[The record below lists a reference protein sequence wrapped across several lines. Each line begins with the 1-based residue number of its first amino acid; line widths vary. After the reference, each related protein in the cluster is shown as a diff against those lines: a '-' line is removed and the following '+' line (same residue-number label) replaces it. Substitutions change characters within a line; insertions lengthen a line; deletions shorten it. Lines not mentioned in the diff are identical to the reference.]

1 VGESMR
7 RVSASGNMNVLLKR
21 RIEQIKQRW
30 WVVVAISAL
39 TVTLS
44 GVSLLTAHPTYVG
57 KSELI
62 VSSPGQAPE
71 QDAAVVQGFIA
82 LFNDPATIARLQAA
96 NHIPDGIMFEAKP
109 VAASPILIIEAT
121 AGNAKAAETAAQDMA
136 VAFRQDINAI
146 HEAEKKKTLAD
157 LTSQLDRAQPSSNNP
172 INPLLAPS
180 LQEQIFNTQRDLKN
194 ELQDLQLRAGVIT
207 NAQQGVGSLVLP
219 VAGGLL
225 LGLLAALGLS
235 VLSTRLWSSADIRE
249 KTDVEPLVEVPES
262 GSVARNRLR
271 EHRLRTLANTVSSGD
286 LGMPKVVAVTDTRG
300 ARGARDVAWTLA
312 EFWAKRGHR
321 TVLVYADDAS
331 CREGNWGFIDA
342 LGDINRID
350 RFEKVL
356 QYGAVASM
364 KVLPGGSVV
373 ADRSSRVT
381 RERICALLDKL
392 RPLADTIVV
401 AAPSIADSSEAQ
413 FEAQLLCA
421 AAERTVLVVAKG
433 KSRAGDITAAAEALA
448 KAQAVL
454 LGAVLIEGSNDGQA
468 FWQRARRSAAVESLP
483 EPSITPVTLQSSL
496 PEESSLSEEN
506 VLADSRLARDR

>member
-1 VGESMR
+1 
-7 RVSASGNMNVLLKR
+7 MNVLLKR

-30 WVVVAISAL
+30 WVVVAIAAL
-39 TVTLS
+39 IVTLA
-44 GVSLLTAHPTYVG
+44 GMSLLTAHPTYVG

-96 NHIPDGIMFEAKP
+96 NHIPDGITFAAIP

-121 AGNAKAAETAAQDMA
+121 ADNAKAAETAAQDMA

-146 HEAEKKKTLAD
+146 HETEKKQILAD
-157 LTSQLDRAQPSSNNP
+157 LTSQLDRAQPSSTNP

-180 LQEQIFNTQRDLKN
+180 LQDEIFNTQRDSKN
-194 ELQDLQLRAGVIT
+194 ELQDLQLRAGVTT
-207 NAQQGVGSLVLP
+207 NAQQGLGGLVLP
-219 VAGGLL
+219 AAGGLL

-271 EHRLRTLANTVSSGD
+271 EHRLRTLANIVSSGG
-286 LGMPKVVAVTDTRG
+286 LNMPKVLALTDIRG
-300 ARGARDVAWTLA
+300 ARGAQDLAWSLA
-312 EFWAKRGHR
+312 EFWAKKGHR
-321 TVLVYADDAS
+321 TVLVYANDAS
-331 CREGNWGFIDA
+331 CKEGNWGFIDA
-342 LGDINRID
+342 LGDCSRID
-350 RFEKVL
+350 RIEKVL

-364 KVLPGGSVV
+364 KILPGGSVV

-381 RERICALLDKL
+381 RERISALLDKL
-392 RPLADTIVV
+392 RPVADTIVV
-401 AAPSIADSSEAQ
+401 AAPSIADSTEAQ

-421 AAERTVLVVAKG
+421 ASERTVLVAAKG
-433 KSRAGDITAAAEALA
+433 KSRAGDLTAAAEALA
-448 KAQAVL
+448 KAQAVS

-468 FWQRARRSAAVESLP
+468 FWRHARRSAAVGSLP
-483 EPSITPVTLQSSL
+483 EPIIAPVNLQSSL
-496 PEESSLSEEN
+496 PEES
-506 VLADSRLARDR
+506 VLADSRPARDR

>member
-1 VGESMR
+1 
-7 RVSASGNMNVLLKR
+7 MNDRLKR

-30 WVVVAISAL
+30 WIVVAISAL
-39 TVTLS
+39 TVALA

-62 VSSPGQAPE
+62 ISSPGQAPE

-109 VAASPILIIEAT
+109 VAASPILTIEAT
-121 AGNAKAAETAAQDMA
+121 ADNAQAAETAAQDMA

-172 INPLLAPS
+172 INPLLAPP
-180 LQEQIFNTQRDLKN
+180 LQDEIFNTQRDLKN
-194 ELQDLQLRAGVIT
+194 ELQDLQLRAGVTT

-219 VAGGLL
+219 AAGGLL

-271 EHRLRTLANTVSSGD
+271 EHRLRTLANIVSSGA
-286 LGMPKVVAVTDTRG
+286 LGMPKVLALTDISK
-300 ARGARDVAWTLA
+300 ARGAQDLAWALA

-321 TVLVYADDAS
+321 IVLVHADAAS

-342 LGDINRID
+342 LGDSDRID

-381 RERICALLDKL
+381 RERISSLLDKL

-401 AAPSIADSSEAQ
+401 AAPPIADSTEAQ

-421 AAERTVLVVAKG
+421 AAERTVLVAAKG
-433 KSRAGDITAAAEALA
+433 KSQAGDLTAAAEALA
-448 KAQAVL
+448 KAQAVS
-454 LGAVLIEGSNDGQA
+454 LGAVLIEGSNDGHA
-468 FWQRARRSAAVESLP
+468 FWRNARRSAAVGSRP
-483 EPSITPVTLQSSL
+483 EPIITPVNLQSSL

-506 VLADSRLARDR
+506 VLAESRLARDR

>member
-1 VGESMR
+1 
-7 RVSASGNMNVLLKR
+7 MNVRLKR

-39 TVTLS
+39 TVTLA
-44 GVSLLTAHPTYVG
+44 GMSLLTAHPTYVG

-71 QDAAVVQGFIA
+71 QDAATVQGFIM

-96 NHIPDGIMFEAKP
+96 NRIPGGIMFEAKP
-109 VAASPILIIEAT
+109 VAASPILTIEAT
-121 AGNAKAAETAAQDMA
+121 ADNAKAAETAAQDMA

-146 HEAEKKKTLAD
+146 REAEKKKTLAD

-172 INPLLAPS
+172 INPILAAP
-180 LQEQIFNTQRDLKN
+180 LEEQIFNTQHDSKN
-194 ELQDLQLRAGVIT
+194 ELQDLQLRAGVTT

-219 VAGGLL
+219 AAGGLL

-249 KTDVEPLVEVPES
+249 RTDVEPLVEVPES

-271 EHRLRTLANTVSSGD
+271 ENRLRTLANIVSSGD
-286 LGMPKVVAVTDTRG
+286 LSVPKVLALTDVHN
-300 ARGARDVAWTLA
+300 ARGARDLAWALA
-312 EFWAKRGHR
+312 EFWAKKGHR
-321 TVLVYADDAS
+321 TLLVYADSAS
-331 CREGNWGFIDA
+331 CHEGNWGFIDA
-342 LGDINRID
+342 LGDSNRID

-364 KVLPGGSVV
+364 KILPGGSVV

-381 RERICALLDKL
+381 RERISALLDKL

-401 AAPSIADSSEAQ
+401 AAPSIADSTEAQ

-433 KSRAGDITAAAEALA
+433 KSRAGDLTAAAEALA
-448 KAQAVL
+448 KAQAVP

-468 FWQRARRSAAVESLP
+468 FWRHARRSAAVGSLP
-483 EPSITPVTLQSSL
+483 EPVITPVNLQGSLSEESSL
-496 PEESSLSEEN
+496 PEES

>member
-1 VGESMR
+1 MGESMR
-7 RVSASGNMNVLLKR
+7 RVSASGDMNVLLKR

-30 WVVVAISAL
+30 WVVVAIAAL
-39 TVTLS
+39 TVTLA

-62 VSSPGQAPE
+62 VSSPGRAPD
-71 QDAAVVQGFIA
+71 QDAALVQGYVA
-82 LFNDPATIARLQAA
+82 LFNNPATIARLQAA
-96 NHIPDGIMFEAKP
+96 NHIPDGITFEAKP
-109 VAASPILIIEAT
+109 VAASPILTIEAT
-121 AGNAKAAETAAQDMA
+121 ADDAKAAETAAQDMA

-146 HEAEKKKTLAD
+146 HEAEKKQTLAD
-157 LTSQLDRAQPSSNNP
+157 LTSQLDRTQPTSKDP
-172 INPLLAPS
+172 INPMLAAP
-180 LQEQIFNTQRDLKN
+180 LQEQIFNTRHDLTN
-194 ELQDLQLRAGVIT
+194 ELQDLQLRAGVTT
-207 NAQQGVGSLVLP
+207 NAQQGVGSLVVP
-219 VAGGLL
+219 AAGGLL

-271 EHRLRTLANTVSSGD
+271 EHRLRTLANIVSSGD
-286 LGMPKVVAVTDTRG
+286 LGMPKVLALTDVRG
-300 ARGARDVAWTLA
+300 ARGAQDLAWALA
-312 EFWAKRGHR
+312 EFWAKKGHR

-331 CREGNWGFIDA
+331 CQEGNWGFIDA
-342 LGDINRID
+342 LGDSSRID

-381 RERICALLDKL
+381 RERIGALLDKL

-401 AAPSIADSSEAQ
+401 AAPSIADSTEAQ

-421 AAERTVLVVAKG
+421 AAERTVLVAAKG
-433 KSRAGDITAAAEALA
+433 KSRAGDLTAAAEALA
-448 KAQAVL
+448 KAHAVP

-468 FWQRARRSAAVESLP
+468 FWRRARRSAAVGSLP
-483 EPSITPVTLQSSL
+483 EPITTPVNLQSSL
-496 PEESSLSEEN
+496 PEES
-506 VLADSRLARDR
+506 VLTDSRLDRDR

>member
-1 VGESMR
+1 MR
-7 RVSASGNMNVLLKR
+7 RVSASGNMNLLLKR

-39 TVTLS
+39 TVALA
-44 GVSLLTAHPTYVG
+44 GVSLLTAHPMYVG

-71 QDAAVVQGFIA
+71 QDAAMVQGFIV

-96 NHIPDGIMFEAKP
+96 NHIPDGITFEAEP
-109 VAASPILIIEAT
+109 VAASPILTIEAT
-121 AGNAKAAETAAQDMA
+121 ADNAKAAETAAQDMA

-146 HEAEKKKTLAD
+146 HEAEKKQTLAD
-157 LTSQLDRAQPSSNNP
+157 LTSQLERAQPSSNNP
-172 INPLLAPS
+172 INPLLAPP

-194 ELQDLQLRAGVIT
+194 ELQDLQLRAGVTT

-219 VAGGLL
+219 AAGGLL

-271 EHRLRTLANTVSSGD
+271 EHRLRTLANMVSSGD
-286 LGMPKVVAVTDTRG
+286 LGMPKVMAVTDTRG
-300 ARGARDVAWTLA
+300 ARGARDVARTLA
-312 EFWAKRGHR
+312 ELWAKQGHR

-331 CREGNWGFIDA
+331 CQQGNWGFIDA
-342 LGDINRID
+342 VGDSSRID
-350 RFEKVL
+350 RFNEVL
-356 QYGAVASM
+356 QNGSVASM
-364 KVLPGGSVV
+364 KILPGGSVV

-381 RERICALLDKL
+381 RERISALLDKL

-401 AAPSIADSSEAQ
+401 AAPSIADSSESQ

-421 AAERTVLVVAKG
+421 AAERTVLVAAKG

-448 KAQAVL
+448 KANAVL
-454 LGAVLIEGSNDGQA
+454 LGAVLIEGSNDGHA
-468 FWQRARRSAAVESLP
+468 FWRNARRSAAVGSLP
-483 EPSITPVTLQSSL
+483 EPIITPVNLQTSL
-496 PEESSLSEEN
+496 SEESSLPEEN
-506 VLADSRLARDR
+506 VLADSRPARDR

>member
-1 VGESMR
+1 
-7 RVSASGNMNVLLKR
+7 MNLLLKR

-30 WVVVAISAL
+30 WVVVAIAAL
-39 TVTLS
+39 TVTLA

-62 VSSPGQAPE
+62 ASTPNRAPE
-71 QDAAVVQGFIA
+71 GDAALVQGYIA
-82 LFNDPATIARLQAA
+82 LFNNPETIARLRAA
-96 NHIPDGIMFEAKP
+96 NHIPDGITFEAKP
-109 VAASPILIIEAT
+109 VAASPILTIEAT
-121 AGNAKAAETAAQDMA
+121 ADNAKAAETAAQDMA

-146 HEAEKKKTLAD
+146 HEADKKQTLAD
-157 LTSQLDRAQPSSNNP
+157 LTSQLDRTQPASNNP
-172 INPLLAPS
+172 INPLLAPN
-180 LQEQIFNTQRDLKN
+180 LQEEIFKLRGDTTN
-194 ELQDLQLRAGVIT
+194 ELQDLQLRAGVTT
-207 NAQQGVGSLVLP
+207 NAPQGVGSLVLP
-219 VAGGLL
+219 AAGGLL

-271 EHRLRTLANTVSSGD
+271 EYRLRTLANMVISGD

-300 ARGARDVAWTLA
+300 ARGARDVAWALA
-312 EFWAKRGHR
+312 ELWAKKGHR

-342 LGDINRID
+342 IGDSSRID

-364 KVLPGGSVV
+364 KVLPAGSVV

-381 RERICALLDKL
+381 RERIGALLDKL
-392 RPLADTIVV
+392 QPIADTIVV
-401 AAPSIADSSEAQ
+401 AAPSIADSTEAQ

-421 AAERTVLVVAKG
+421 AAERTVLVAAKG
-433 KSRAGDITAAAEALA
+433 KSRAGDVTAAAEAIT
-448 KAQAVL
+448 KAPAVL
-454 LGAVLIEGSNDGQA
+454 LGAVLIEGPNDGQA
-468 FWQRARRSAAVESLP
+468 FWRRARGSAAVGSLP
-483 EPSITPVTLQSSL
+483 EPIITPVNLQSSL
-496 PEESSLSEEN
+496 PEES
-506 VLADSRLARDR
+506 VLTDSGLDRDR